1 MFFRYLFLAFLPACC
16 LPCLADDDETFSRLS
31 DSIQYKVEMQGS
43 FSKNQTPLWLN
54 ANKYGLSSLENANG
68 YFRAS
73 LERPV
78 EVDYERRWGVGY
90 GLDVAVPINYTS
102 NFVVQQAYAD
112 FRWLKGELTIGAKE
126 QPMELKNNQL
136 SSGAQV
142 LGINSRPIPSA
153 RLAISDYWVVPLT
166 NGWLQLKGH
175 IAYGMM
181 TDDGWQKNFTALKS
195 KYVDNQLYHSKAGYL
210 RIGNSERF
218 KPFSVELGLEM
229 VSHFGGTTYV
239 PQADGTTTEIKNQ
252 SNLKAFWRAFVPG
265 GKDVTETQYQ
275 NAEGNQLG
283 AWLFRLNWDADLWS
297 AHLYGEKY
305 FEDHSAMLFV
315 DYDGYGQGDDWN
327 SKVKHRYFFY
337 DIKDMML
344 GFELKYKYDKAIS
357 AIVFEYLSTKY
368 QSGPIYHD
376 HTPTIS
382 DHLGGNDNF
391 YNHYLFAG
399 HQHWGQAIGN
409 PLYMSPIYNNDG
421 TIEFKNN
428 RFTAFHLGVSGL
440 ITTGLHY
447 RVLTTYQDG
456 LGTYSKPFHDAHH
469 NVSILAELNYSINY
483 GILKGWSARGAFG
496 ADMGGLMGHN
506 YGAQF
511 TISKVFR

>member
-1 MFFRYLFLAFLPACC
+1 MVCILHR
-16 LPCLADDDETFSRLS
+16 
-31 DSIQYKVEMQGS
+31 
-43 FSKNQTPLWLN
+43 
-54 ANKYGLSSLENANG
+54 
-68 YFRAS
+68 
-73 LERPV
+73 
-78 EVDYERRWGVGY
+78 
-90 GLDVAVPINYTS
+90 NY
-102 NFVVQQAYAD
+102 
-112 FRWLKGELTIGAKE
+112 
-126 QPMELKNNQL
+126 
-136 SSGAQV
+136 
-142 LGINSRPIPSA
+142 
-153 RLAISDYWVVPLT
+153 
-166 NGWLQLKGH
+166 
-175 IAYGMM
+175 
-181 TDDGWQKNFTALKS
+181 
-195 KYVDNQLYHSKAGYL
+195 
-210 RIGNSERF
+210 
-218 KPFSVELGLEM
+218 
-229 VSHFGGTTYV
+229 
-239 PQADGTTTEIKNQ
+239 
-252 SNLKAFWRAFVPG
+252 
-265 GKDVTETQYQ
+265 
-275 NAEGNQLG
+275 
-283 AWLFRLNWDADLWS
+283 
-297 AHLYGEKY
+297 
-305 FEDHSAMLFV
+305 LFV

-344 GFELKYKYDKAIS
+344 GFELKYKYDKAIT

-506 YGAQF
+506 YGAQL